1 MQAVSS
7 NVVTIGAGATTAFD
21 RPSGPVLPTEREV
34 GMLRG
39 ISLRLV
45 LRQLV
50 VASAVAWAVALLGAV
65 VWSAFTERS
74 VGASLPVAAVIVGVV
89 FLVSGGGALSALGA
103 DPDPQS
109 ELRLTAGPLP
119 ADQEAERPVG
129 LAPLGLNLLVSPQL
143 IIGGFLL
150 AG

>member
-1 MQAVSS
+1 
-7 NVVTIGAGATTAFD
+7 
-21 RPSGPVLPTEREV
+21 
-34 GMLRG
+34 MLRG
-39 ISLRLV
+39 VSLGKI

-50 VASAVAWAVALLGAV
+50 IASAVAWAVALLGAV

-74 VGASLPVAAVIVGVV
+74 VGDSLPVAAVIVGVV

-119 ADQEAERPVG
+119 AQQEAERPVG
-129 LAPLGLNLLVSPQL
+129 LTSLGLNLLVSPQL

-150 AG
+150 AD

>member
-1 MQAVSS
+1 M
-7 NVVTIGAGATTAFD
+7 TIGHDRRRHDHGPAGGLAAGAAD
-21 RPSGPVLPTEREV
+21 SREV
-34 GMLRG
+34 GMFRG

-50 VASAVAWAVALLGAV
+50 IGSVVAWAVALLITG
-65 VWSAFTERS
+65 VWSVFTERS
-74 VGASLPVAAVIVGVV
+74 VAGSLPVAAVIVGVL
-89 FLVSGGGALSALGA
+89 FLVSGGGALSRLGA
-103 DPDPQS
+103 DPDAQS

-119 ADQEAERPVG
+119 AEQEAERPVG

-150 AG
+150 AD